1 MTTIK
6 KNVRELAVDVLESVE
21 KNQSYSNLLLNSK
34 IEKHNLS
41 GVDNGLLTEITYGT
55 IQRKMTLDYYL
66 EPFVR
71 DRKHTLSWVYNLLRI
86 SLYQMVYLDKVPDH
100 AIIYEAVEIAKKRG
114 HKGIS
119 SMVNGVLRNI
129 QRQGVRPLTDIKD
142 ETERL
147 AIATSH
153 PQWLVERWIEQYGV
167 EKTSEMCEINLTAP
181 LQTVRVNTRK
191 ISRDELVR
199 LLTEEGFA
207 VEKSSIVP
215 EAINCLR
222 GNLVHSE
229 SYTLGFMT
237 VQDESSMLVA
247 HALGAVENDM
257 VLDACAAPGGK
268 TTHIAERLTTGQV
281 SAIDLHDHKVK
292 LIKKQAQRL
301 GLRNIKTYVADSRDV
316 QQKFSAEGFDRILI
330 DAPCSG
336 LGVMRRKPDIKYT
349 KSKNDIIKLAS
360 IQTELLDAAAPLL
373 KQGGRLVYSTCTVD
387 QEENQRVAEAFLQR
401 HPDFER
407 DLELQER
414 LPEGV
419 QSFVEDNMLQIF
431 PQDLDSDGFFISSFK
446 KKSH

>member
-1 MTTIK
+1 MTIIK

-34 IEKHNLS
+34 IEKHSLS
-41 GVDNGLLTEITYGT
+41 GVDNALLTEITYGT

-147 AIATSH
+147 SVATSH
-153 PQWLVERWIEQYGV
+153 PQWLVERWIEQYGL
-167 EKTSEMCEINLTAP
+167 EKTTEMCEINLTAP

-199 LLTEEGFA
+199 LLTEEGFE
-207 VEKSSIVP
+207 VEKSAIVP

-316 QQKFSAEGFDRILI
+316 QKKFSEEGFDRILI

-349 KSKNDIIKLAS
+349 ITL
-360 IQTELLDAAAPLL
+360 
-373 KQGGRLVYSTCTVD
+373 
-387 QEENQRVAEAFLQR
+387 
-401 HPDFER
+401 
-407 DLELQER
+407 
-414 LPEGV
+414 
-419 QSFVEDNMLQIF
+419 
-431 PQDLDSDGFFISSFK
+431 
-446 KKSH
+446 